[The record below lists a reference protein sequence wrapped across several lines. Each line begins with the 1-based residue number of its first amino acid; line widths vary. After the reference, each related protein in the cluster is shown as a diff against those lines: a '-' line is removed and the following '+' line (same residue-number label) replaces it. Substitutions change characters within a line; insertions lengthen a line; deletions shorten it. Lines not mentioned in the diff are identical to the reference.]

1 MILSHFVDFTI
12 GLCLMWL
19 ASGLVVKGIEKF
31 SKDTKISV
39 FATSFLILGVLT
51 SLTEISVGLNAVLEH
66 RPEIFV
72 GNLIGGSFVIV
83 MLIIPILAI
92 LNNGISFR
100 HKLDQKRLLFFLF
113 LITTPAL
120 VAVDG
125 RVSNF
130 DAVLIVGLYL
140 LFFYLF
146 QSREQILDRVTE
158 TRHGRAAATDVI
170 GVIIGAVII
179 YISGK
184 ILVDKTV
191 VIAEFLEVSPLLVS
205 LMLLSVGTNLP
216 EMMLAVR
223 SIKNKHSEIAFG
235 DYIGSAAMNAVLFGI
250 FTLLHGS
257 FLVETRGFIPLTL
270 LIMIGYAM
278 FFIFSRIK
286 NRLSPAEGVILILIY
301 IVFILFQTTEI
312 ISLSPVI

>member
-120 VAVDG
+120 
-125 RVSNF
+125 
-130 DAVLIVGLYL
+130 
-140 LFFYLF
+140 
-146 QSREQILDRVTE
+146 
-158 TRHGRAAATDVI
+158 
-170 GVIIGAVII
+170 
-179 YISGK
+179 
-184 ILVDKTV
+184 
-191 VIAEFLEVSPLLVS
+191 
-205 LMLLSVGTNLP
+205 
-216 EMMLAVR
+216 
-223 SIKNKHSEIAFG
+223 
-235 DYIGSAAMNAVLFGI
+235 
-250 FTLLHGS
+250 
-257 FLVETRGFIPLTL
+257 
-270 LIMIGYAM
+270 
-278 FFIFSRIK
+278 
-286 NRLSPAEGVILILIY
+286 
-301 IVFILFQTTEI
+301 
-312 ISLSPVI
+312 